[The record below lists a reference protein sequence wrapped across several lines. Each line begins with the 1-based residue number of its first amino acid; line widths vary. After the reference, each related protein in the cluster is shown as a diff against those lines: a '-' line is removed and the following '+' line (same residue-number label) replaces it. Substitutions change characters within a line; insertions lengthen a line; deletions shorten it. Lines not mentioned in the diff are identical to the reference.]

1 MKGWGGRRGASVA
14 LAVWRGYTVDGGGMG
29 EMMTGAI

>member
-1 MKGWGGRRGASVA
+1 MRGWDGAAGAAVA
-14 LAVWRGYTVDGGGMG
+14 IAVWRGYTVDGGGMG